1 MEYVYIG
8 KIVSTHGIKGEIKI
22 ISDFPFKTK
31 VFKVDNR
38 IYIGK
43 NKKEEVISSYRRH
56 KNYDMITLKDYD
68 NINQVLTFMKED
80 VYVNKEDLHLSDSE
94 YLDSDLIGLSLYSDT
109 KYLGTII
116 EVFSPSPNNKV
127 IRFEKSGKNYL
138 VPYVK
143 NFIKEIDFMNKKVVL
158 YSMEGVLECV

>member
-22 ISDFPFKTK
+22 ISDFDYKDQA
-31 VFKVDNR
+31 FKVGNH

-43 NKKEEVISSYRRH
+43 NMKEEVIQSYRRH
-56 KNYDMITLKDYD
+56 KNYDMITLKNYD
-68 NINQVLTFMKED
+68 NINQVLSFMTED
-80 VYVNKEDLHLSDSE
+80 AYINKEELHLSDSL
-94 YLDSDLIGLSLYSDT
+94 YLDSDLIGLSIYSDT
-109 KYLGTII
+109 EYLGII
-116 EVFSPSPNNKV
+116 MEIFLPSPNNKV

-143 NFIKEIDFMNKKVVL
+143 NLIKEIDLNNKKVIL